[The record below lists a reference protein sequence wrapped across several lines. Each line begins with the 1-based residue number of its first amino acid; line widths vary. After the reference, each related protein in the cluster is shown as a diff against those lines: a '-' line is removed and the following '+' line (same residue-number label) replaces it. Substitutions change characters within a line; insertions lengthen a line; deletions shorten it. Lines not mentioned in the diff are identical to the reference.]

1 MIRISA
7 NIYYEDAG
15 FPKVELCLD
24 ELFYV
29 SELIDI
35 LLGTKKRW
43 YEKGYS
49 RKKALEHVVFDHKT
63 QRLKSL
69 KDGAT

>member
-35 LLGTKKRW
+35 LLGTKKDGMKKDIQ
-43 YEKGYS
+43 E
-49 RKKALEHVVFDHKT
+49 RKH
-63 QRLKSL
+63 
-69 KDGAT
+69 